1 MKKKITALCL
11 CIAMVAIA
19 IVGAS
24 LAYFTDTDNATN
36 TFAVGNVTIDLIEQ
50 QRGEDGLEDF
60 EQGKKLYPIVG
71 SAQGE
76 KDEYGMPTAKNYVDK
91 MVTIENTGSEKA
103 YIRAYFAIPSA
114 LDDGYETFN
123 AGMNVL
129 HFNFGNKVVDGKIS
143 STYGVE
149 WNWQHSGKW
158 NYYETEID
166 GIKYN
171 VYYAD
176 YFEAVDA
183 GAATEQFVQGL
194 YLDKSFD
201 MKDGKC
207 YAFGKEVTLDDGWDW
222 SKVSCPVFAVA
233 CQAEGFDNAS
243 DAMTAAFGAN
253 YNPWGGAAS
262 NWQPCTLRGT
272 GHRRAPGSRMF
283 SDGLTDHQ
291 LIDQP
296 ERSTDYEA
304 KTLDSIGTDD
314 LRRRLRYRD
323 PGLLHRRGDG
333 PQRHH
338 HRQRGHRGPGMGRR
352 GQGDPL

>member
-1 MKKKITALCL
+1 MKKKLTAIFLCV
-11 CIAMVAIA
+11 AMFAVAV
-19 IVGAS
+19 VGAS

-149 WNWQHSGKW
+149 WNWTHDGKW

-166 GIKYN
+166 GIKYS

-176 YFEAVDA
+176 YFEAVEA

-253 YNPWGGAAS
+253 YNPWGGAAP
-262 NWQPCTLRGT
+262 NWQ
-272 GHRRAPGSRMF
+272 
-283 SDGLTDHQ
+283 
-291 LIDQP
+291 
-296 ERSTDYEA
+296 
-304 KTLDSIGTDD
+304 
-314 LRRRLRYRD
+314 
-323 PGLLHRRGDG
+323 
-333 PQRHH
+333 
-338 HRQRGHRGPGMGRR
+338 
-352 GQGDPL
+352 